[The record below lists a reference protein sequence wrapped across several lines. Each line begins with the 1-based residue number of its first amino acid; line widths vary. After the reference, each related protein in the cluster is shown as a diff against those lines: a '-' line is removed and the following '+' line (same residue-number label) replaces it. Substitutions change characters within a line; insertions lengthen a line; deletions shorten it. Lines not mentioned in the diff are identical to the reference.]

1 MKNITQQY
9 QDLQEGKM
17 SQANFMVNVRRQFPD
32 WISAGNSFKD
42 AISILK
48 SKRIITEVSAK
59 QTFQADLR
67 KDPDYR
73 ASVAAMQAQ
82 PSIDQRYGTVNVA
95 QQDDYMGNQFMEP
108 VDDNEGDI
116 FEEAGTGN
124 LYCLVDDSGKIVDQ
138 TQAETEEGAKEY
150 FEDAYGPIGSS
161 MMIVNAS
168 GTSDMRNLDE
178 NDDSNSTMIV
188 DATRETRY
196 IVNINGEKYRINYF
210 GQEEGGQ
217 VSLESVTNP
226 NNVMEGTVIATLPSG
241 AIKVEI
247 ESDSVEKKT
256 FADLAKDD
264 FYGEEDDT
272 DMMFEV
278 LRPKKTIKEAEDKS
292 EGSYKKV
299 TGKEQYAGFAEIDT
313 VNPYEF
319 KRGVAVEMGMQYK
332 PIPNYFT
339 PDFNPEAL
347 AKASKKVFK
356 NLKKDPAYYSNSV
369 NAETQKRSGMTQ
381 GTPKEPTYPDAMI
394 LVKGHDNAKSNS
406 ETNLGK
412 KEKGTKNPEGVKTM
426 TGTKKSMGRIAVMK
440 SNDKIPKGVMVMREG
455 LDEASGTY
463 TLDSEMSPDNQ
474 KKVKA
479 QIEDATFDA
488 KDGVYTVSS
497 TMHATKNIEHVVN
510 QVLGTLAPIDRYK
523 DVALGQ
529 TMKEKMD
536 AAAIAAA
543 KKTGDVVKIPK
554 EDTAAIAAAEQNKL
568 THTTY

>member
-1 MKNITQQY
+1 MN
-9 QDLQEGKM
+9 
-17 SQANFMVNVRRQFPD
+17 
-32 WISAGNSFKD
+32 
-42 AISILK
+42 
-48 SKRIITEVSAK
+48 
-59 QTFQADLR
+59 
-67 KDPDYR
+67 
-73 ASVAAMQAQ
+73 
-82 PSIDQRYGTVNVA
+82 GT
-95 QQDDYMGNQFMEP
+95 Y
-108 VDDNEGDI
+108 I
-116 FEEAGTGN
+116 
-124 LYCLVDDSGKIVDQ
+124 LVDDSGKIVGKV
-138 TQAETEEGAKEY
+138 QAESPK
-150 FEDAYGPIGSS
+150 DAEKKFAADHHGVGSS
-161 MMIVNAS
+161 MTIIRDT
-168 GTSDMRNLDE
+168 GTSDLKSIDE
-178 NDDSNSTMIV
+178 NNNSNSTMTV

-226 NNVMEGTVIATLPSG
+226 NDVMEGTVIATLPSG

-264 FYGEEDDT
+264 FYGEEDGT

-278 LRPKKTIKEAEDKS
+278 LRPKKTIKEAEDKN

-347 AKASKKVFK
+347 AKATKKVFK

-463 TLDSEMSPDNQ
+463 SYKADSELTPEQ
-474 KKVKA
+474 KAKIQHLVA
-479 QIEDATFDA
+479 DAGFDW
-488 KDGVYTVSS
+488 DEETRMQTVSS
-497 TMHATKNIEHVVN
+497 TNSAQKNVEIAV
-510 QVLGTLAPIDRYK
+510 QQTLGKAKSASTIDKYK

-536 AAAIAAA
+536 AGAIAVA
-543 KKTGDVVKIPK
+543 KTAGDVVKIPK
-554 EDTAAIAAAEQNKL
+554 GDTSAIAAAEQNKL
-568 THTTY
+568 TYTTY